1 MSVIAYAGTLYGY
14 SWRITNETGKDL
26 FVYLGTNNPASKA
39 PIGSSKKGTLL
50 KAGESTG
57 GSEKFPNTFSD
68 LVVGVD
74 ESFSKP
80 ERFRLDEAANIN
92 YSIKK
97 KIEGFDTYRQHNSDN
112 YTLVDNNNVDDVER
126 RKKTERMIGIE
137 KGEIDATKEDLKD
150 MLSDLIAKIDNQQ
163 PPANVIEKLR
173 FLIKKGADIVNTK
186 TPSTRS
192 FYDQRVNLFEA
203 SLNNKDIIE
212 FLIKEADLFDSKWR
226 GDDNINPM
234 VRIMRSS
241 LPTAVKKSIL
251 AQYIKSQGVDSDNVQ
266 EVFFS
271 FPRLDGERTTSELL
285 MPFIAAGFDINK
297 KNKQG
302 QTLLHLATSQGF
314 IDTIKGLV
322 KNNAGLYIMNNEGN
336 TPLDLAAK
344 GYLPST
350 ILSALL
356 GSADLKKQQEL
367 GLDINKKN
375 EEGQTLLHV
384 AGADVDNI
392 KILVTNGADAS
403 IKDSKGNTPS
413 ALVIKIENIDR
424 ASGALSALL
433 NYVDFNKE
441 RYVIHGI
448 PGNTILHYLVEK
460 VAGSKSYDAIFK
472 IFREKKEFKELI
484 NVANS
489 KGETPLHIASKQ
501 GDLLT
506 VDALLDAGAAV
517 DAVNRLGQTP
527 LVNAAQA
534 AVSSSNAKSKKA
546 LVDIV
551 KHLLYRGADEKGLKD
566 LLSKDTD
573 IKAIYFEWKQK
584 QPLNK

>member
-1 MSVIAYAGTLYGY
+1 
-14 SWRITNETGKDL
+14 
-26 FVYLGTNNPASKA
+26 
-39 PIGSSKKGTLL
+39 
-50 KAGESTG
+50 
-57 GSEKFPNTFSD
+57 
-68 LVVGVD
+68 
-74 ESFSKP
+74 
-80 ERFRLDEAANIN
+80 
-92 YSIKK
+92 
-97 KIEGFDTYRQHNSDN
+97 
-112 YTLVDNNNVDDVER
+112 
-126 RKKTERMIGIE
+126 
-137 KGEIDATKEDLKD
+137 
-150 MLSDLIAKIDNQQ
+150 
-163 PPANVIEKLR
+163 
-173 FLIKKGADIVNTK
+173 
-186 TPSTRS
+186 
-192 FYDQRVNLFEA
+192 
-203 SLNNKDIIE
+203 
-212 FLIKEADLFDSKWR
+212 
-226 GDDNINPM
+226 
-234 VRIMRSS
+234 
-241 LPTAVKKSIL
+241 
-251 AQYIKSQGVDSDNVQ
+251 
-266 EVFFS
+266 
-271 FPRLDGERTTSELL
+271 
-285 MPFIAAGFDINK
+285 
-297 KNKQG
+297 
-302 QTLLHLATSQGF
+302 
-314 IDTIKGLV
+314 
-322 KNNAGLYIMNNEGN
+322 MNNEGN